1 MRRVPAKHGWLW
13 IVRGWQLFARKPLS
27 SLVFTIIVWSATQL
41 GGVHPLLTVAAVIL
55 LPGLLG
61 GWALACAAVERGES
75 APVNLLFE
83 GLRRRFAEL
92 AALGA
97 FNVAANVL
105 VLLVVVGVGGELMRE
120 LISDPASMDETRLSE
135 AQGRVLQALFL
146 GMLIAVP
153 VSMAAWFAPLGVLL
167 GGLRPAQAL
176 LSSLAGMVR
185 NWPAFALYGIVWT
198 LLGLVVFRLCLVA
211 VKPMPALGLT
221 LWMLMPVFVPSVYAS
236 YRDIFEPPQPV
247 TGESA
252 QS

>member
-1 MRRVPAKHGWLW
+1 MRRVPAKHGWRW
-13 IVRGWQLFARKPLS
+13 TVRGWQLFARKPLS
-27 SLVFTIIVWSATQL
+27 SVVFTLIVWSATQM
-41 GGVHPLLTVAAVIL
+41 GVIHPLLTVAAVIL

-61 GWALACAAVERGES
+61 GWAMACAAVDRGES

-83 GLRRRFAEL
+83 GLRRRFGDL

-105 VLLVVVGVGGELMRE
+105 ILLIVVGVGGELMRE
-120 LISDPASMDETRLSE
+120 LISDPSAMDQARLAE

-167 GGLRPAQAL
+167 DGLRPPRAL
-176 LSSLAGMVR
+176 LASLAGMTR
-185 NWPAFALYGIVWT
+185 NWTAFVVYGVVWT

-211 VKPMPALGLT
+211 VKPMSALGLT
-221 LWMLMPVFVPSVYAS
+221 IWMLMPVFVPSVYAS
-236 YRDIFEPPQPV
+236 YRDIFVAPQPA
-247 TGESA
+247 GAPGA
-252 QS
+252 QP